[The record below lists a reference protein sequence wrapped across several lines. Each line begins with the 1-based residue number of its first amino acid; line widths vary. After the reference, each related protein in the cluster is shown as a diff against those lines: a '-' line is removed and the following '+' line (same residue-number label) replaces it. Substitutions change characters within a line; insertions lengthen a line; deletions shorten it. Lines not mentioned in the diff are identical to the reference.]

1 MPGPG
6 EYLPD
11 ATEGITRVEDL
22 PQPKIIQRSRD
33 YRQHPCPH
41 CGKSAYRDRRV
52 KRVLHDLGDLV
63 SGRPHDIHLSYSQ
76 HYCTKCKKYFNADM
90 SDLAPP
96 GGHYTHRV
104 VFLAVRVVV
113 EDGLPYR
120 AASWHLWRDHRVF
133 VPYATIENWVEA
145 GEKKG
150 QTADGRS
157 VSRLGARGLLR
168 VHRGR

>member
-22 PQPKIIQRSRD
+22 PKPKIIQRSRD
-33 YRQHPCPH
+33 FRQQPCPH
-41 CGKSAYRDRRV
+41 CGKNAYRDRRV
-52 KRVLHDLGDLV
+52 TRVLHDLGDLV
-63 SGRPHDIHLSYSQ
+63 SGRPHDIHLTYSQ
-76 HYCTKCKKYFNADM
+76 HYCTKCNKYFNADM

-96 GGHYTHRV
+96 GAHYTHRV
-104 VFLAVRVVV
+104 ISLAVRVVV

-120 AASWHLWRDHRVF
+120 PACWHLWRDHRVF

-145 GEKKG
+145 GGKKSR
-150 QTADGRS
+150 TADGRS
-157 VSRLGARGLLR
+157 VSRLGARRLLR
-168 VHRGR
+168 LHRGR

>member
-22 PQPKIIQRSRD
+22 PQPKVIQRSRD
-33 YRQHPCPH
+33 YRQHPCPQ
-41 CGKSAYRDRRV
+41 CGKNAYRDRRV

-63 SGRPHDIHLSYSQ
+63 SGRPHDIHLTYSQ
-76 HYCTKCKKYFNADM
+76 HYCSKCKKYFNADM

-96 GGHYTHRV
+96 GAHYTHRV
-104 VFLAVRVVV
+104 MALAVRVVV

-133 VPYATIENWVEA
+133 VPTGEA
-145 GEKKG
+145 RPTTLPRAAFSESRQDPARTLLAQSGKG
-150 QTADGRS
+150 VDLPG
-157 VSRLGARGLLR
+157 
-168 VHRGR
+168 